1 MNLSTSIPAQTL
13 AYAGCFR
20 GKHGTDIGPFQR
32 PASNVSECAQ
42 MCHEPGPDD
51 PYFMMLFPDTMLRQQ
66 CGCSSLCALRHTG
79 ENFDQVADSQCQA
92 STALVNNALMGAAD
106 DTYTYYAAY
115 SIRPEYTTCSK
126 AAMVTPLN
134 RTSQI
139 LSYAGMV
146 LNSLILCTFIGFV
159 IAHEAGGSKI
169 SGISAVLKFVSPFNL
184 QLTLMAVS
192 LIGVFGCLAEQSR
205 TIAGPKSVY
214 LIPAELVFAEVF
226 KVCFL
231 AYGWG
236 RGATVINSVWPNGTK
251 YFTFLVKSASLLIFS
266 PVIPSVIFAE
276 SLRPDMEKLIDRDLF
291 KTLVRS
297 LDLASIAAVFS
308 IDLGLLVCFIV
319 YIRTST
325 RISATDAIAPRF
337 LKICYYG
344 AAANVICIGAFFTY
358 LFRYV
363 VMDGRYHSP
372 VHDYTLDAIIHLIFT
387 AILVVLLGL
396 KLALHS
402 DAENERREKK
412 SVHDRAKLIATGN
425 GHDTLRSHTT
435 RIESKRTLQYCLTSK
450 VQVACILFPLPMAH
464 SWMKRRTSI

>member
-1 MNLSTSIPAQTL
+1 MNLSTSLPVQSF

-32 PASNVSECAQ
+32 PASNASECAQ

-51 PYFMMLFPDTMLRQQ
+51 PYFMMLFPDPLFRQW

-79 ENFDQVADSQCQA
+79 ENFDQVADSQCQSS
-92 STALVNNALMGAAD
+92 STLVSLMGAAD

-139 LSYAGMV
+139 LSYTGMV
-146 LNSLILCTFIGFV
+146 LNSLILCAFIGFV
-159 IAHEAGGSKI
+159 IVFEVGGGSKI
-169 SGISAVLKFVSPFNL
+169 SGISAVLKFLSPFNL

-192 LIGVFGCLAEQSR
+192 LIGVFGCIVEQSR
-205 TIAGPKSVY
+205 TIASPKIVF
-214 LIPAELVFAEVF
+214 LIPIELAFAEVF

-236 RGATVINSVWPNGTK
+236 RGSTVINSVWPNGTK
-251 YFTFLVKSASLLIFS
+251 YFTFLVKSAPILIFS
-266 PVIPSVIFAE
+266 PVIPSVILAG
-276 SLRPDMEKLIDRDLF
+276 SMRPELQNLIDRDLF
-291 KTLVRS
+291 KALVRS

-325 RISATDAIAPRF
+325 RISTTDAITPRF

-363 VMDGRYHSP
+363 VMDHYHSP

-402 DAENERREKK
+402 DAENEKREKK
-412 SVHDRAKLIATGN
+412 SMQDRAKLIATGN

-435 RIESKRTLQYCLTSK
+435 RIESRASARSTTGE
-450 VQVACILFPLPMAH
+450 VV
-464 SWMKRRTSI
+464 

>member
-1 MNLSTSIPAQTL
+1 MMFQDPAF
-13 AYAGCFR
+13 G
-20 GKHGTDIGPFQR
+20 QR
-32 PASNVSECAQ
+32 
-42 MCHEPGPDD
+42 
-51 PYFMMLFPDTMLRQQ
+51 
-66 CGCSSLCALRHTG
+66 CGCSSFCALRHTG
-79 ENFDQVADSQCQA
+79 ENFEQVADSKCQT
-92 STALVNNALMGAAD
+92 SSELVNNTLLGATD
-106 DTYTYYAAY
+106 ETYTYYAAY
-115 SIRPEYTTCSK
+115 SIRPESTTCST
-126 AAMVTPLN
+126 AAMATPLN

-139 LSYAGMV
+139 LSYTGMV
-146 LNSLILCTFIGFV
+146 LNSLILCAFV
-159 IAHEAGGSKI
+159 SFVVAYEGGGGSKNI
-169 SGISAVLKFVSPFNL
+169 GIRAVLKFLSPFNL

-192 LIGVFGCLAEQSR
+192 LIGVFGCLIEQSR
-205 TIAGPKSVY
+205 TIAGPSTLY

-236 RGATVINSVWPNGTK
+236 RGATVINSVWPNGTR
-251 YFTFLVKSASLLIFS
+251 YFTVLVRAAPILIFS
-266 PVIPSVIFAE
+266 PVIPSVLFAE
-276 SLRPDMEKLIDRDLF
+276 SMKPQMRGLIDPEFF

-308 IDLGLLVCFIV
+308 IDLGLLICFIT

-325 RISATDAIAPRF
+325 RISDTDAITPRF

-396 KLALHS
+396 KLALHN
-402 DAENERREKK
+402 DAENEKREKK
-412 SVHDRAKLIATGN
+412 SMHDRAKLIATGN
-425 GHDTLRSHTT
+425 GPDTLRSHTT
-435 RIESKRTLQYCLTSK
+435 RIESKASARSTTGE
-450 VQVACILFPLPMAH
+450 VV
-464 SWMKRRTSI
+464 